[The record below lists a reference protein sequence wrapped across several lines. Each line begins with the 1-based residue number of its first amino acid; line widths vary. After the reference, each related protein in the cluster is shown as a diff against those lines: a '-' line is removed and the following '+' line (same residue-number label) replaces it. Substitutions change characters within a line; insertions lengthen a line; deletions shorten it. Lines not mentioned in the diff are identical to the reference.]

1 MNIFKTVFYAIKMK
15 GILLLIAN
23 QVLTALPSKR
33 LEGSLTLPLIHKESW
48 VFLHKL
54 FFIPF
59 HHFLIHH
66 FPSFVFYS
74 SHMLR
79 GKKKNEVSLVNFSR
93 RKPRELRVLS
103 QQNYTHVQTPPHTR
117 TYALPR
123 AETVHARTRRHRT
136 PLVSCI

>member
-1 MNIFKTVFYAIKMK
+1 MNIFKTIFYAIKMK

-79 GKKKNEVSLVNFSR
+79 GKKKEMKFPLLISPGGSHENYVFSPSR
-93 RKPRELRVLS
+93 ITRMC
-103 QQNYTHVQTPPHTR
+103 TPPHTHTR

-123 AETVHARTRRHRT
+123 A
-136 PLVSCI
+136 

>member
-79 GKKKNEVSLVNFSR
+79 GKKKRNEVSLVNFSR

-103 QQNYTHVQTPPHTR
+103 QQNYTHVHTPHTHEPTHSHVLR
-117 TYALPR
+117 QST
-123 AETVHARTRRHRT
+123 HAHAGTELH
-136 PLVSCI
+136 